1 MKIKHKFA
9 FFFLLSIAVILS
21 AVLLEYAINSAIVN
35 PKGIIALK
43 ERDLMIDATL
53 LMLIVVIPVLI
64 MTFCICLRYRASNKR
79 ASYEPYWDYN
89 FLAEAVWWGFP
100 CVIILVL
107 SVLTWRSSHELDPF
121 KPFATKDKPV
131 RIQVVALQWKWLFIY
146 PEQKIATVN
155 YFQFPDMTPV
165 NFEITADAPMNSFW
179 IPQLGGQIYAMP
191 GMRTKL
197 HLMADE
203 PGSYRGSSANLSG
216 EGFAGM
222 TFTAKST
229 TEEDFNTWVHSMQ
242 QSANHLDLEEYN
254 KLAKPS
260 QYNPE
265 ASYALK
271 SDDLFDQI
279 LMKFQMPMKKEQGTE
294 EKKNRLDDLR
304 DKK

>member
-1 MKIKHKFA
+1 MKIKYKFA

-43 ERDLMIDATL
+43 ERDLMIDATM

-64 MTFCICLRYRASNKR
+64 MTFCICLKYRASNKR
-79 ASYEPYWDYN
+79 SSYEPYWDYN
-89 FLAEAVWWGFP
+89 FLAELVWWGFP

-121 KPFATKDKPV
+121 RPFATKDKPV
-131 RIQVVALQWKWLFIY
+131 RIQVIALQWKWLFIY

-155 YFQFPDMTPV
+155 YFQFPEMTPI

-191 GMRTKL
+191 GMQTKL

-203 PGSYRGSSANLSG
+203 PGSYKGSSANLSG

-222 TFTAKST
+222 TFTAKSIT
-229 TEEDFNTWVHSMQ
+229 GEEFNSWVQAMQ
-242 QSANHLDLEEYN
+242 QSTHFLDLEEYS
-254 KLAKPS
+254 KLVKPS
-260 QYNPE
+260 QYDPE
-265 ASYALK
+265 ASYSLK
-271 SDDLFDQI
+271 SDDLFNQI
-279 LMKFQMPMKKEQGTE
+279 LMKYRMPMKKEPGVE
-294 EKKNRLDDLR
+294 EKTDDL
-304 DKK
+304 KG